1 MTRRKIIKTTLIT
14 IGVLLVIGIGTGLY
28 LFNMPHRDVQNTK
41 SDYLLSANE
50 IVQEYLN
57 DKDAANKK
65 YLDAEGESKVLEIT
79 GTVAKIDTDF
89 NGQKVVLLQSNE
101 SKAGVSC
108 TFPLDFIEETP
119 IVIGQT
125 LTIKGVIR
133 SGAEYNEDLD
143 MYENVLL
150 DKCSLINNK

>member
-1 MTRRKIIKTTLIT
+1 MTRKKIIKTTLIT
-14 IGVLLVIGIGTGLY
+14 ISVLIVIGIGTALY

-41 SDYLLSANE
+41 SDYFLSANE
-50 IVQEYLN
+50 IVEEYLK
-57 DKDAANKK
+57 DKDAANIK
-65 YLDAEGESKVLEIT
+65 YLDAEGESKILEVK
-79 GTVAKIDTDF
+79 GVVAKIDTDF
-89 NGQKVVLLQSNE
+89 NGQKVVLLQSND
-101 SKAGVSC
+101 SPAGVSC
-108 TFPLDFIEETP
+108 TFPIDFIEETP
-119 IVIGQT
+119 ITLGQT